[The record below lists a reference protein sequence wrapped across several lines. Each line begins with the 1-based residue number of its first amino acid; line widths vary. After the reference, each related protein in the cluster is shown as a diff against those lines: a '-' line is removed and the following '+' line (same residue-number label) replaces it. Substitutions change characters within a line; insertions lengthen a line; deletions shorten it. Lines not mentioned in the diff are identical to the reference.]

1 MSIELKILAII
12 ILTIAIMFFTKKF
25 VESIFNLIFILKKKN
40 WYDVSN
46 QRHGIVLNKE
56 TKKLEADNSIILP
69 FQ

>member
-1 MSIELKILAII
+1 
-12 ILTIAIMFFTKKF
+12 MFFTKKF

-46 QRHGIVLNKE
+46 QRHGIILNNE
-56 TKKLEADNSIILP
+56 TKKLESDNSIILP